1 MEYSSHGLSERV
13 IVRVERR
20 RVVGTAAWF
29 EVLGGSEQWFNG
41 LVSENNQGVI
51 ALRPAGPASA
61 LG

>member
-1 MEYSSHGLSERV
+1 LSERV